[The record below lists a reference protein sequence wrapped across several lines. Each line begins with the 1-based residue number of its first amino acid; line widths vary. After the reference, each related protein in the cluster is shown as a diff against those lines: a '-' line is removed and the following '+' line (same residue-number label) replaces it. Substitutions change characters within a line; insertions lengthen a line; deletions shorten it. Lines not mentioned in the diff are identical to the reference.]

1 MPSSPPVVVV
11 GSIMHDLTFACADF
25 PRGGQTVMAQLSDG
39 QGGKGSNQAIACGR
53 AGVRTM
59 FVGAMGRDAFAGQA
73 RAFYRREKNGCPLVL
88 NPGQPPG
95 TAAIPLNPEGPHP
108 HLILP
113 LHPPP

>member
-73 RAFYRREKNGCPLVL
+73 RAFYRREKIGSRLDYDLVL
-88 NPGQPPG
+88 
-95 TAAIPLNPEGPHP
+95 A
-108 HLILP
+108 LP
-113 LHPPP
+113 VDQDHNRAGSQ